1 MGVGAAWACGHAGA
15 RARAGVRACPR
26 MRARVYVHARVCA
39 CACVYILCGNL
50 LIQLKKEKYK
60 KLYAKTMI

>member
-1 MGVGAAWACGHAGA
+1 MGVGAAWACGRAGA

-26 MRARVYVHARVCA
+26 MRARVCA